1 MNEEIEH
8 GMKEFEL
15 KNRGFTEINYSKSS
29 SVSTSDRSLLLL
41 DGDPLDGNIL
51 DGNILY
57 GNILDGNIFDGNS
70 CFSLGVVISKKSSL
84 SEYTRL
90 KSYDHK

>member
-1 MNEEIEH
+1 MVNEEIEH
-8 GMKEFEL
+8 GMKELEL
-15 KNRGFTEINYSKSS
+15 KNRGFTGINYSKSS

-41 DGDPLDGNIL
+41 DGDPLDGNP
-51 DGNILY
+51 
-57 GNILDGNIFDGNS
+57 LDGNIFDGIS

>member
-1 MNEEIEH
+1 MVNEEIEH

-41 DGDPLDGNIL
+41 DGDPFDGNILDSNIL
-51 DGNILY
+51 DGNIL
-57 GNILDGNIFDGNS
+57 DGNS

>member
-1 MNEEIEH
+1 
-8 GMKEFEL
+8 MKEFEL
-15 KNRGFTEINYSKSS
+15 KNLGFTEINYSKSS

-41 DGDPLDGNIL
+41 NGDLLDGNIL
-51 DGNILY
+51 
-57 GNILDGNIFDGNS
+57 DGNS

-90 KSYDHK
+90 KS

>member
-51 DGNILY
+51 DGNILE
-57 GNILDGNIFDGNS
+57 GNILDGNS

>member
-1 MNEEIEH
+1 MVNEEIEH

-29 SVSTSDRSLLLL
+29 SVSTSDRSPLLLDPL

-51 DGNILY
+51 DGN
-57 GNILDGNIFDGNS
+57 
-70 CFSLGVVISKKSSL
+70 
-84 SEYTRL
+84 
-90 KSYDHK
+90 

>member
-1 MNEEIEH
+1 MVNEEIEH

-51 DGNILY
+51 DGNIL
-57 GNILDGNIFDGNS
+57 DGNS

>member
-1 MNEEIEH
+1 MVNEEIEH

-41 DGDPLDGNIL
+41 DGDPLDDNP
-51 DGNILY
+51 
-57 GNILDGNIFDGNS
+57 LDGNIFDGNS

>member
-1 MNEEIEH
+1 MVNEEIEH

-41 DGDPLDGNIL
+41 DGDPLDGNKL
-51 DGNILY
+51 DS
-57 GNILDGNIFDGNS
+57 NIFDGNS

>member
-1 MNEEIEH
+1 MVNEEIEH

-29 SVSTSDRSLLLL
+29 SVSTSDRSLLLS
-41 DGDPLDGNIL
+41 DGNPLD
-51 DGNILY
+51 D
-57 GNILDGNIFDGNS
+57 NIFDGNS

>member
-51 DGNILY
+51 DGNI
-57 GNILDGNIFDGNS
+57 FDGNS

>member
-1 MNEEIEH
+1 MVNEEID

-29 SVSTSDRSLLLL
+29 SVSTSDISLLLL
-41 DGDPLDGNIL
+41 DGDPLDGNI
-51 DGNILY
+51 
-57 GNILDGNIFDGNS
+57 FDSNS

-84 SEYTRL
+84 SEYMRL

>member
-1 MNEEIEH
+1 MVNEEIEH

-15 KNRGFTEINYSKSS
+15 KDRGFTEINYSKSS
-29 SVSTSDRSLLLL
+29 SVSTSDRSLLLS
-41 DGDPLDGNIL
+41 DGNPLD
-51 DGNILY
+51 D
-57 GNILDGNIFDGNS
+57 NIFDGNS

>member
-1 MNEEIEH
+1 MVNEEIEH

-41 DGDPLDGNIL
+41 DGDPLDGNIFDGNIF
-51 DGNILY
+51 DGNIL
-57 GNILDGNIFDGNS
+57 DGNS

>member
-1 MNEEIEH
+1 MVNEEIEH

-51 DGNILY
+51 DGNI
-57 GNILDGNIFDGNS
+57 FDGNS

>member
-1 MNEEIEH
+1 MLNEEIEH

-15 KNRGFTEINYSKSS
+15 KDRGFTEINYSKSS
-29 SVSTSDRSLLLL
+29 SVSTSDRSLLLS
-41 DGDPLDGNIL
+41 DGNPLD
-51 DGNILY
+51 D
-57 GNILDGNIFDGNS
+57 NIFDGNS

>member
-1 MNEEIEH
+1 MNEEVD

-15 KNRGFTEINYSKSS
+15 KNLGFTEINYSKSS
-29 SVSTSDRSLLLL
+29 SVSTSDRSLFAALLN
-41 DGDPLDGNIL
+41 GDL
-51 DGNILY
+51 
-57 GNILDGNIFDGNS
+57 LDGNIFDGNS

>member
-1 MNEEIEH
+1 MVNEEIEH

-41 DGDPLDGNIL
+41 DGDPLDGNI
-51 DGNILY
+51 
-57 GNILDGNIFDGNS
+57 FDGNS

>member
-1 MNEEIEH
+1 MVNEEIEH

-51 DGNILY
+51 DGNIL
-57 GNILDGNIFDGNS
+57 DGNIFDVNS

>member
-1 MNEEIEH
+1 MVNEEIEH

-29 SVSTSDRSLLLL
+29 SVSTSDISLLLL

-51 DGNILY
+51 DGNIL
-57 GNILDGNIFDGNS
+57 DGNS

>member
-1 MNEEIEH
+1 MVNEEIEH

-51 DGNILY
+51 DGNIL
-57 GNILDGNIFDGNS
+57 DGNIFDGNS

>member
-51 DGNILY
+51 DGNIL
-57 GNILDGNIFDGNS
+57 DGNIFDGTS
-70 CFSLGVVISKKSSL
+70 CFSLGVVKSKKSSL